1 MAFAVL
7 FKNAILQANVAV
19 LKLIY
24 LKTAGAEIEPRDIF
38 VGAYNRCGPC
48 GIAFAYLLAFCK
60 VDVPRLTEAAV
71 LDEGLTAG
79 VVKAVYS
86 VNVKQKGI

>member
-7 FKNAILQANVAV
+7 FEDSVLKSDIAV

-38 VGAYNRCGPC
+38 VGAYNRLCSRC
-48 GIAFAYLLAFCK
+48 IIFVYVLAFCK
-60 VDVPRLTEAAV
+60 VDVPRFTEAAV

-79 VVKAVYS
+79 VVKAVCS
-86 VNVKQKGI
+86 VNV